1 VPFGIIGVLF
11 QRDFGP
17 VWGQSAASSAG
28 SVSFSFI
35 HTNDMP
41 LFWNLAVSHPLEM
54 I

>member
-1 VPFGIIGVLF
+1 MSSVSF
-11 QRDFGP
+11 
-17 VWGQSAASSAG
+17 SAHIWRNKPALSAG

-41 LFWNLAVSHPLEM
+41 LFWNLAVSPAPEM